1 MIFLDSDIVSYY
13 FSGNQQIRDKILET
27 IKNQEKIAVAAIN
40 IYELLKGFRWRKNEK
55 KERLFKK
62 FLEKV
67 FVFSLDDNAI
77 DLAADIYADLR
88 ENGKTIG
95 DADILIAAI
104 VMNNNCKLVS
114 NNTKHYKDIKGLK
127 LVNWLEENP
136 NIV

>member
-1 MIFLDSDIVSYY
+1 VIFLDSDILSYY

-104 VMNNNCKLVS
+104 VMNNNGKLVS

>member
-104 VMNNNCKLVS
+104 VMNNNGKLVS

>member
-1 MIFLDSDIVSYY
+1 VIFLDSDIVSYY

-104 VMNNNCKLVS
+104 VMNNNGKLVS